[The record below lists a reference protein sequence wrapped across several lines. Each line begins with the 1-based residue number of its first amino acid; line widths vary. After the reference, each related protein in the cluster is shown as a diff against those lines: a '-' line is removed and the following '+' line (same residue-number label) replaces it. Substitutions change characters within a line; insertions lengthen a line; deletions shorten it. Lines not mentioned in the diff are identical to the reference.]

1 MSKFHVSKKK
11 EKKRK
16 SALKIIYMYPGM
28 IVSKKKQSVFNW
40 RVDFITISWMHATYS
55 LVSLG
60 SLHNNKG
67 ESRENVT

>member
-11 EKKRK
+11 KKKKRK
-16 SALKIIYMYPGM
+16 SALKIIYMIPCM
-28 IVSKKKQSVFNW
+28 IVCKKKCFIS
-40 RVDFITISWMHATYS
+40 RVDFITISWLHATY
-55 LVSLG
+55 SLG

>member
-11 EKKRK
+11 KKEKRK
-16 SALKIIYMYPGM
+16 SVFKIIYMYPCM
-28 IVSKKKQSVFNW
+28 IVCKKKKSFIS

-55 LVSLG
+55 LASLG

>member
-1 MSKFHVSKKK
+1 MSKFHVSKKKK

-16 SALKIIYMYPGM
+16 SALKIIYMYPCM
-28 IVSKKKQSVFNW
+28 IVFKKKVFHFKSRFHNHKL
-40 RVDFITISWMHATYS
+40 DACHK
-55 LVSLG
+55 G